1 MGTSSVNSH
10 NAARD
15 VREHECAESDRK
27 VGAIASGV
35 AVDRVDVAAGEVANA
50 GPHRDPQCRADRVAD
65 QEFRPAHARGA
76 GDNAVGLAQALNEPR
91 DDDDLAAMAVEETG
105 GLLKAF
111 GRKED
116 VAAIALDQP
125 ASAEVAD

>member
-1 MGTSSVNSH
+1 
-10 NAARD
+10 
-15 VREHECAESDRK
+15 
-27 VGAIASGV
+27 
-35 AVDRVDVAAGEVANA
+35 
-50 GPHRDPQCRADRVAD
+50 
-65 QEFRPAHARGA
+65 
-76 GDNAVGLAQALNEPR
+76 
-91 DDDDLAAMAVEETG
+91 MAVEETG